1 MVEQGVGQ
9 MSPEDYKQWV
19 KTMSEADIRNQVRAA
34 GVEQTLDG
42 LFQAMQESFLPD
54 KAKGVDVVV
63 QYLITDDGKE
73 YAYTFS
79 IKDGACTLKKEK
91 AAAAKVTLTIELVS
105 FLKLMGAAADGTQLY
120 MAGKLKIGGDMSF
133 AQRLA
138 AFFKAT

>member
-1 MVEQGVGQ
+1 MADQIMGQ
-9 MSPEDYKQWV
+9 MSPEEYQQWA
-19 KTMSEADIRNQVRAA
+19 KTTSEADIRSQVRAA

-54 KAKGVDVVV
+54 KAKGVDAIV

-73 YAYTFS
+73 YPYTFT
-79 IKDGACTLKKEK
+79 IKDNSCTLKKEK
-91 AAAAKVTLTIELVS
+91 AAAVVTLTIELVA

-120 MAGKLKIGGDMSF
+120 MAGKLKILGDMSF

-138 AFFKAT
+138 AFFKAA

>member
-1 MVEQGVGQ
+1 MADQIMGQ
-9 MSPEDYKQWV
+9 MSPEEYQQWA
-19 KTMSEADIRNQVRAA
+19 KTTSEADIRSQVRAA

-54 KAKGVDVVV
+54 KAKGVDAIV

-73 YAYTFS
+73 YPYTFT
-79 IKDGACTLKKEK
+79 IKDNSCTL
-91 AAAAKVTLTIELVS
+91 VTLTIELVA

-120 MAGKLKIGGDMSF
+120 MAGKLKILGDMSF

-138 AFFKAT
+138 AFFKAA